1 MAKLST
7 QRPTHKHQLE
17 GAVVNHNNAGPQWVD
32 VDELWG
38 CVGRTGQ
45 TRKPTTGPTEVV
57 LFEAP
62 IWVFYG

>member
-45 TRKPTTGPTEVV
+45 TTGPTEVV